1 MRCDQ
6 AKKIIPVYLDG
17 ELGQEETLIVK
28 EHIASCAACQKEQH
42 ALERSWKML
51 GEWKNID
58 PVPGY
63 VSRFW
68 IKISLER
75 PWREKVALGIQESL
89 EGLRRKRLAP
99 VFAAVCVLLI
109 TGIFS
114 LRNYWQMR
122 EAQELVASLDQEE
135 LEMAAD
141 VELAENFDIIQEMDF
156 LEDLE
161 VIENLDSLE
170 T

>member
-1 MRCDQ
+1 MILSPATSPDSGQRFRFKGLGM
-6 AKKIIPVYLDG
+6 KKLSVDL
-17 ELGQEETLIVK
+17 ESFSEET
-28 EHIASCAACQKEQH
+28 S
-42 ALERSWKML
+42 
-51 GEWKNID
+51 G
-58 PVPGY
+58 
-63 VSRFW
+63 SR
-68 IKISLER
+68 LR
-75 PWREKVALGIQESL
+75 G
-89 EGLRRKRLAP
+89 GLRLSYYRH
-99 VFAAVCVLLI
+99 
-109 TGIFS
+109 FS

-141 VELAENFDIIQEMDF
+141 VELAENFDVIQEMDF

>member
-6 AKKIIPVYLDG
+6 AKEMIPVYLDG
-17 ELGQEETLIVK
+17 ELGQEEIRLVK
-28 EHIASCAACQKEQH
+28 GHIASCAACQKELH
-42 ALERSWKML
+42 ALEHSWKML

-68 IKISLER
+68 TKVSLQR
-75 PWREKVALGIQESL
+75 PWHEEVKQRIG
-89 EGLRRKRLAP
+89 EGLEWLRHRRLVP
-99 VFAAVCVLLI
+99 VYATVCVVLI
-109 TGIFS
+109 AGLFS
-114 LRNYWQMR
+114 LRNYSQIR
-122 EAQELVASLDQEE
+122 EAREMVASLNQEE
-135 LEMAAD
+135 LEMAED
-141 VELAENFDIIQEMDF
+141 VELAENFNIIQDMDF
-156 LEDLE
+156 FEDLE